1 LLVNATLPV
10 FKQLYHLHETNSRNF
25 NQLPLFILSCTGCK
39 ESANKSTDKKLATLK
54 IKLPQVPK
62 APGSYV
68 DASRVGNLVFFS
80 GKGLRQSN
88 GEYIIGKVGTDLS
101 IQAGYAAA
109 TLTALNQL
117 AVLKESRL
125 LNRIKRIV
133 KVNGYVNSSDSFYDQ
148 QKIMDGFS
156 DLMLEIFG
164 EAGRHS
170 RTSVSASSLPMNMA
184 IEVEMVVEV
193 EQVISKKFTGS

>member
-1 LLVNATLPV
+1 M
-10 FKQLYHLHETNSRNF
+10 
-25 NQLPLFILSCTGCK
+25 
-39 ESANKSTDKKLATLK
+39 
-54 IKLPQVPK
+54 PQVPK
-62 APGSYV
+62 APGNYV

-148 QKIMDGFS
+148 QK
-156 DLMLEIFG
+156 
-164 EAGRHS
+164 
-170 RTSVSASSLPMNMA
+170 
-184 IEVEMVVEV
+184 
-193 EQVISKKFTGS
+193 